1 MASNT
6 LENSDQEEEE
16 SSDALAEPVS
26 KSDASKQM
34 NSTHLSRSFYEMRP
48 SRLSG
53 ASNASSLDSSH
64 SSTASEE
71 SQIQQQQQQQKQR
84 TKGSAIEILSSDE
97 DEDND
102 GSDEESDSKN
112 TIDSDSKLPQFKHL
126 MPAAHAR
133 ELKTLQ
139 FTLKNQEV
147 KIIILLIIIAIFEK
161 IYVTFSM

>member
-6 LENSDQEEEE
+6 LENSNQGEEE

-147 KIIILLIIIAIFEK
+147 KIIILLIIIAIFK
-161 IYVTFSM
+161 KNIP